1 MLVNTVLQRPEEEIS
16 NACGQPR
23 IHSEALSQINRYNS
37 HTRCNNKISSTK
49 EFNFTK
55 VVFFSDIEPPESH
68 THYLSSEDVI
78 LCFDLCGA
86 DMTQS
91 FWGVG
96 VG

>member
-16 NACGQPR
+16 NVCGQPK
-23 IHSEALSQINRYNS
+23 IHIEALSQINRSNS

-55 VVFFSDIEPPESH
+55 VVFFSDIGPPESR
-68 THYLSSEDVI
+68 THYLSSEDFI
-78 LCFDLCGA
+78 LWFDLCGT
-86 DMTQS
+86 DVTQS
-91 FWGVG
+91 FWGLG